1 MSGMPSSRAQIRSR
15 LIRATPLAVLL
26 SATVMMP
33 AIALAVSTEIIP
45 AQADV
50 YVFEGNPDGNT
61 NGMALL
67 QAGVGRGRK
76 VGRIV
81 TYIRFDLAGIPK
93 SSFFKKTRV
102 TRATVSLFAQS
113 TGLARADS
121 HFLVSMAPCWDSS
134 WTEAKMT
141 WSNRVCPDLEQA
153 EDVVAIDGTELP
165 QLFQWDVAR
174 SVSKAVRSGGSRS
187 TFVVPA
193 LRIPKLTGGERE
205 IIPEIQFGPKESLGF
220 VRFWSRER
228 ASFGRTGV
236 PTLRVTYER
245 EDTEVTRFLKTIV
258 TIISALA
265 AFLGIWG
272 SLRRFTPSRMK

>member
-1 MSGMPSSRAQIRSR
+1 M
-15 LIRATPLAVLL
+15 LL
-26 SATVMMP
+26 SAAVVMMP
-33 AIALAVSTEIIP
+33 ATALAVSTEIIP

-61 NGMALL
+61 ASIALL

-81 TYIRFDLAGIPK
+81 AYIRFGLADIPK

-121 HFLVSMAPCWDSS
+121 HFLVSVARCSDSS
-134 WTEAKMT
+134 WIEAKMA
-141 WSNRVCPDLEQA
+141 WSNRACPALEQA

-165 QLFQWDVAR
+165 QLFQWDVAQ
-174 SVSKAVRSGGSRS
+174 SVSKAVRSGGSRL
-187 TFVVPA
+187 TFVVSA
-193 LRIPKLTGGERE
+193 FRIPKLTGGERE
-205 IIPEIQFGPKESLGF
+205 IIPEEQFGSKESVGF

-228 ASFGRTGV
+228 AGFGRTGV

-245 EDTEVTRFLKTIV
+245 EDTELARFMKTIV
-258 TIISALA
+258 AIVSALG

-272 SLRRFTPSRMK
+272 SLRRFTHRQG